1 MESNKIISKVDELLK
16 SEGLNI
22 QDFIAIYATQAPSRL
37 NELFRLNEED
47 HLHFVEIYDN
57 ICKTKKF
64 NTTTTEKGK
73 LLEDLTYIL
82 FHGSKKTLL
91 TARKNCRTTTN
102 EIDLL
107 LEWNKFARQLNIN
120 NIYPCFGDSFI
131 CECKN
136 YQGPVAVTYVGKF
149 FSLLT
154 ATQTTFGVMVAWDG
168 ISGPGEWNAAKGLTK
183 KIALSTQKYI
193 ISIDKNDL
201 KKIYD
206 NQDNIFNIIYN
217 KYTALKNDINYEKD
231 IEPHEAENEMMQ

>member
-57 ICKTKKF
+57 ICKTKKLCCCYWDYGGDGCF
-64 NTTTTEKGK
+64 WLYGCG
-73 LLEDLTYIL
+73 YHV

-193 ISIDKNDL
+193 DVFS
-201 KKIYD
+201 KKPI
-206 NQDNIFNIIYN
+206 
-217 KYTALKNDINYEKD
+217 A
-231 IEPHEAENEMMQ
+231 AS

>member
-91 TARKNCRTTTN
+91 TARKK
-102 EIDLL
+102 L
-107 LEWNKFARQLNIN
+107 
-120 NIYPCFGDSFI
+120 
-131 CECKN
+131 
-136 YQGPVAVTYVGKF
+136 
-149 FSLLT
+149 
-154 ATQTTFGVMVAWDG
+154 
-168 ISGPGEWNAAKGLTK
+168 
-183 KIALSTQKYI
+183 
-193 ISIDKNDL
+193 
-201 KKIYD
+201 
-206 NQDNIFNIIYN
+206 
-217 KYTALKNDINYEKD
+217 
-231 IEPHEAENEMMQ
+231 